1 MTSTQPPPLRGSRWF
16 WVDAPI
22 DTFTRFERVA
32 YGSLIEP
39 HHSSRRNGRLT
50 FTQEQ
55 NKEKSWTT
63 R

>member
-1 MTSTQPPPLRGSRWF
+1 MASTLTPPLRGSRWP
-16 WVDAPI
+16 WVEASL

-50 FTQEQ
+50 FAQEA
-55 NKEKSWTT
+55 NKEISHGH
-63 R
+63 

>member
-1 MTSTQPPPLRGSRWF
+1 VEAPL
-16 WVDAPI
+16 

-50 FTQEQ
+50 FAQEA
-55 NKEKSWTT
+55 NKD
-63 R
+63 RA